1 MRRVAGTVR
10 SIAALLGAACV
21 AGCGGGPSDEQ
32 QVRDVLAEFAR
43 ATAHQ
48 DYIALCERVLAPRL
62 VRTVRQAGVPCED
75 ALRRGFEGVREPR
88 ISVGAVRVTGDR
100 AMAEV
105 RTSAAGQEPSRDTVA
120 LVRVEDGWRIAE
132 LAR

>member
-1 MRRVAGTVR
+1 VRRVAGTVR

-43 ATAHQ
+43 ATARH
-48 DYIALCERVLAPRL
+48 DYAALCERVLAPRL
-62 VRTVRQAGVPCED
+62 VRTVREAGVPCED
-75 ALRRGFEGVREPR
+75 ALRRGFEGVRDPR

-100 AMAEV
+100 ATAEV